1 MNPSRSSAQ
10 PLRQSQRRLSVN
22 PLNNNPRPRS
32 ISAAFSPHSPAD
44 NVNVHT
50 PFTDA
55 PRETGPRAISSTI
68 RDEINEINE
77 IKRYED
83 FTTIDW
89 VQDAVHEQARRRAKR
104 KSGSRFWDQEGTLG
118 WRRKVSESYD
128 AGQSW
133 LVITIV
139 GAAIGLNAAFLNIVT
154 EWLADI
160 KLGYCTTGFYLNE
173 SFCCWGAD
181 DGCSEWKR
189 WSSIAPLNYIAYF
202 IFAVLFSFSSA
213 VLVNS
218 FAPYAA
224 GSGISEIKVIIAGFI
239 MKGFLGA
246 RTLIIKSLT
255 LPLSIASGL
264 SVGKEGP
271 SVHFAVCTGNVISRW
286 FDKYK
291 RNAAKTREILTATA
305 GAGVAVAF
313 GSPIGGVLFSLEE
326 MASYFPL
333 KTLWRSYFCALV
345 ATGVLA
351 AMNPFRTGQLVM
363 FQVKYDRSWHPFEL
377 IFFVLLGVFGGLY
390 GAFVMKW
397 NLRSQAFR
405 KKYLSRHPIIE
416 ATVLAGATALICYPN
431 MFLRINMTEMMEILF
446 RECEGAHDYNG
457 ICNTNNRWSMVISLA
472 IATIIRVLLV
482 IISYGCKVPA
492 GIFVP
497 SMAIGASFGRM
508 VGILVQA
515 LHESFPDS
523 KFFSTC
529 EPDVPCI
536 TPGTYAFL
544 GAGAALSGI
553 MHLTVSVTVIM
564 FELTG
569 ALTYILPTMIVVGVT
584 KAVSDSFGKGG
595 IADRMIWFNGFPFLD
610 SKEDHIFNVPVSH
623 AMTSKPVVLTAADFP
638 VSKAE
643 KLLRQHKYQG
653 FPIVEDLTHKTV
665 IGFIGRTE
673 LQYAI
678 NRAKREGLLSPNAKC
693 RFTATPSS
701 TSYRHRSAPSTNSL
715 ALEIPPSTRQTFG
728 SNSSSS
734 SRSDDHHH
742 HVDLSPEDHAPSRTF
757 DDIATSTGIRSIDFS
772 KYVDLAPLTVHPRLP
787 LETVMEIF
795 KKMGPRVILVEHR
808 GRLSG
813 LVTIK
818 DCLKYQF
825 KVEAQEHTVTSDG
838 IGDNS
843 HGNGGGGGGNGN
855 GGLGEGII
863 EQKAWEFIQW
873 ATGKVAFWRR
883 MGRGRGG
890 LLLSVSSE
898 EERDRDGQRQAN
910 GREGNGWD
918 GELLHSRSS
927 PDIVDGTEE
936 LEEFVE
942 LEDRGEGR

>member
-1 MNPSRSSAQ
+1 MVPALVLGEWTSLVKSRQRPTSSINPQPILLVINLSTVSRTVTYIPRPIDDDNGNPCVAGVMNPLPSSQPAHSRRPHRRTSIH
-10 PLRQSQRRLSVN
+10 RLSTSGSTDYVRTQT
-22 PLNNNPRPRS
+22 PPAVTPRGS
-32 ISAAFSPHSPAD
+32 GTH
-44 NVNVHT
+44 
-50 PFTDA
+50 
-55 PRETGPRAISSTI
+55 AIPPTV
-68 RDEINEINE
+68 RDEIYEINE

-104 KSGSRFWDQEGTLG
+104 KDGSRFWDQEGTLG

-133 LVITIV
+133 LVVTIV

-173 SFCCWGAD
+173 SFCCWGAE
-181 DGCSEWKR
+181 DGCPEWRR
-189 WSSIAPLNYIAYF
+189 WTSIAPLDYIAYF
-202 IFAVLFSFSSA
+202 IFA
-213 VLVNS
+213 
-218 FAPYAA
+218 
-224 GSGISEIKVIIAGFI
+224 
-239 MKGFLGA
+239 
-246 RTLIIKSLT
+246 
-255 LPLSIASGL
+255 
-264 SVGKEGP
+264 
-271 SVHFAVCTGNVISRW
+271 
-286 FDKYK
+286 
-291 RNAAKTREILTATA
+291 
-305 GAGVAVAF
+305 
-313 GSPIGGVLFSLEE
+313 E

-363 FQVKYDRSWHPFEL
+363 FQVKYARTWHSFEL
-377 IFFVLLGVFGGLY
+377 VFFVLLGVFGGLY

-416 ATVLAGATALICYPN
+416 ATVLAGVTALICYPN

-457 ICNTNNRWSMVISLA
+457 ICDTNNRWSMVISLA
-472 IATIIRVLLV
+472 IATIIRILLV

-515 LHESFPDS
+515 LHEAFPDS
-523 KFFSTC
+523 KFFRAC

-564 FELTG
+564 FEITG

-584 KAVSDSFGKGG
+584 KAVSNSFGKGG

-623 AMTSKPVVLTAADFP
+623 AMTNKPAVLPAADFP

-643 KLLRQHKYQG
+643 KLLRQHKYKG
-653 FPIVEDLTHKTV
+653 FPIVEDAINKVV

-678 NRAKREGLLSPNAKC
+678 NRAKQEGLLSPNAKC
-693 RFTATPSS
+693 RFTTTPSFA
-701 TSYRHRSAPSTNSL
+701 SYRHRGSIPSSNSVTL
-715 ALEIPPSTRQTFG
+715 PVPSSNLQTFG
-728 SNSSSS
+728 SKPSSS
-734 SRSDDHHH
+734 SRSEGSPYNS
-742 HVDLSPEDHAPSRTF
+742 DLSPDDQAPSRTF
-757 DDIATSTGIRSIDFS
+757 DDIAISTGFRSIDFS
-772 KYVDLAPLTVHPRLP
+772 PYVDPAPITVHPRLP

-813 LVTIK
+813 LVTVK

-825 KVEAQEHTVTSDG
+825 KVEAQEHIDG
-838 IGDNS
+838 SGDDGHS
-843 HGNGGGGGGNGN
+843 HSQGHGGN
-855 GGLGEGII
+855 GGLGEGIV
-863 EQKAWEFIQW
+863 EKKAWEFIQW
-873 ATGKVAFWRR
+873 ATNKVAFWRR
-883 MGRGRGG
+883 MGGTGMPRFLRLGSSEGDGEWHARRRGG
-890 LLLSVSSE
+890 EHERSEWDGQLLSSISSS
-898 EERDRDGQRQAN
+898 G
-910 GREGNGWD
+910 
-918 GELLHSRSS
+918 
-927 PDIVDGTEE
+927 IVEGTEE
-936 LEEFVE
+936 LDERN
-942 LEDRGEGR
+942 D